1 MPSWLTVE
9 VFRLIATVLD
19 LGEGYL
25 FYPGFKGTTMVRSD
39 MATVGEESRSVFLE
53 SMLGERIYFA
63 ENYVGFSDF
72 MTDLFDV
79 RADLCD
85 AQEEPAP

>member
-1 MPSWLTVE
+1 MPGRLTVE
-9 VFRLIATVLD
+9 VFPLIATVLD
-19 LGEGYL
+19 LGDRYL
-25 FYPGFKGTTMVRSD
+25 FCPGFKRSTMVWSD
-39 MATVGEESRSVFLE
+39 IATVGEESGSISLE